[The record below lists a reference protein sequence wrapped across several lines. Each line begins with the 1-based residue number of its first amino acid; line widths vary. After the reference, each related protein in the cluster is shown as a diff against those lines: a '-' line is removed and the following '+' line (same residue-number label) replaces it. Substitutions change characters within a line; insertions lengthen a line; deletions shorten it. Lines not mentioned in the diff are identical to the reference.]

1 MVDRLTC
8 VQNQVRVLTQIN
20 QEQDE
25 ELHKGIQK
33 NTAQGVLISTH
44 EVSISQQAIQIKKL
58 EKQLE
63 EVDDCANLSHEEYQ
77 EGWDLAES
85 YNIKIQELQ
94 DRIDQLVERKEYT
107 QTNVKGIEID
117 TNTTHTFRV
126 VETRFYAQDY
136 SFIVEAETE
145 DEAIDLVA
153 NGYITEDSS
162 GSLYGVNDSEY
173 NEVIQLD

>member
-1 MVDRLTC
+1 MVDRLTSC
-8 VQNQVRVLTQIN
+8 KNQVRVLTQIN
-20 QEQDE
+20 E
-25 ELHKGIQK
+25 ELDDEVHKSLQK
-33 NTAQGVLISTH
+33 NTAQGVRISTH
-44 EVSISQQAIQIKKL
+44 EVSIGQQAIQIKGL
-58 EKQLE
+58 EKQLKE
-63 EVDDCANLSHEEYQ
+63 MEGFAQ
-77 EGWDLAES
+77 EGWDLAET
-85 YNIKIQELQ
+85 YTLEIKALKLEVMNLKT
-94 DRIDQLVERKEYT
+94 EPS
-107 QTNVKGIEID
+107 N

-173 NEVIQLD
+173 NEVSQLD